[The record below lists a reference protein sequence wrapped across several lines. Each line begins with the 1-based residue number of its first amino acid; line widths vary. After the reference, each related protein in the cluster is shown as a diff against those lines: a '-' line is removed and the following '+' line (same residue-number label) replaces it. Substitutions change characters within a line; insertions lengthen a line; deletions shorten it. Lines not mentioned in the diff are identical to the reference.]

1 MSDKEI
7 IEYLKTNKAIRANLQ
22 ISAILNILA
31 RVMIQKGWFTEEE
44 FNEAVEKSLDI
55 VAKEIINNMSLE
67 ERNTIESQIKI
78 SKNDLFGSLFNN
90 MI

>member
-7 IEYLKTNKAIRANLQ
+7 IEYLKTNKVIRANLQ
-22 ISAILNILA
+22 TSAILNILA

-55 VAKEIINNMSLE
+55 VAKEIIDKMSLE

>member
-31 RVMIQKGWFTEEE
+31 RVMIQKGWFNEEE

-55 VAKEIINNMSLE
+55 VAKEIINKMSLE